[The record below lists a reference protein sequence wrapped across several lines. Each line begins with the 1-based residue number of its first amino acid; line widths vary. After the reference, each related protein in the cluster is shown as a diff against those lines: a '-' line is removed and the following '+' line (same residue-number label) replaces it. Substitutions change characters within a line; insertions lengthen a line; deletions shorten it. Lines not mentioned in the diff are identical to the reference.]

1 MKTRFTELF
10 GTKYPVVLSGMSWI
24 SVPEMVAAVSE
35 AGGLGILATGVYGPD
50 QTREAVRKVRELTDK
65 PFGANAT
72 LFFPGAKENAKV
84 LLEEKVPVINFSMG
98 KGDWIV
104 EAAHAYGGKVIGTVV
119 NEVHA
124 RKAASYGT
132 DALLVTGHEAAAH
145 GGEMTTLVLV
155 PTIADAVDIPII
167 AAGGIGDGR
176 GLAAALALGADAVA
190 MGTRL
195 MNTRESP
202 IHNHCKE
209 LAIEKG
215 SDDTVFTT
223 RFDGQPCR
231 VMKAPGSKRA
241 IKKGLALGKAFFASR
256 EVAKMMGINHMKMA
270 AGVTASGW
278 KTIKQMA
285 FMANAF
291 KAFRLATTEG
301 DVERGVL
308 PLGQV
313 TALVHDTPTVAE
325 TLERVITEA
334 EAVRTR
340 FNEMSPTPRVP

>member
-1 MKTRFTELF
+1 MKTRITELF
-10 GTKYPVVLSGMSWI
+10 SIQHPVVLSGMSWI
-24 SVPEMVAAVSE
+24 SIPEMVAAVSE
-35 AGGLGILATGVYGPD
+35 AGGLGILATGVYNAT
-50 QTREAVRKVRELTDK
+50 QTREAVRKVKELTDK

-72 LFFPGAKENAKV
+72 LYFPGARANAKV
-84 LLEEKVPVINFSMG
+84 LLEEQVPVINFSMG

-104 EAAHAYGGKVIGTVV
+104 KAAHEYGGKVIGTVV
-119 NEVHA
+119 NEEHA
-124 RKAASYGT
+124 KKAAAYGT
-132 DALLVTGHEAAAH
+132 NALLVTGHEAAAH

-155 PTIADAVDIPII
+155 PNIADAVDVPII

-176 GLAAALALGADAVA
+176 GLAAALSLGADAVA

-195 MNTRESP
+195 MNTKESP
-202 IHNHCKE
+202 IHDNCKR

-231 VMKAPGSKRA
+231 VMKAPGADKA
-241 IKKGLALGKAFFASR
+241 IRRGLSLGRAFFTSR
-256 EVAKMMGINHMKMA
+256 EVAQMMGMNHLKMA

-278 KTIKQMA
+278 KTIKMMA

-301 DVERGVL
+301 DVDKGVL

-313 TALVHDTPTVAE
+313 TALVNDTPSVAE
-325 TLERVITEA
+325 VIDRVVA
-334 EAVRTR
+334 EADTVIERLR
-340 FNEMSPTPRVP
+340 GL